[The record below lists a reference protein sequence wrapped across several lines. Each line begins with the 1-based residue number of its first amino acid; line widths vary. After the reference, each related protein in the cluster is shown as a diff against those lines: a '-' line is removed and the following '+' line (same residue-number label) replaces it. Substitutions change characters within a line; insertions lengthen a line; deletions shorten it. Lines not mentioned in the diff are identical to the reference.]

1 MKEMDLEDIAIQYG
15 DLKMI
20 IDFDKA
26 TEPKVI
32 ETKDAVDSL
41 TVQLEEAF
49 VDEPKQQ
56 TKGLSIPNAAKACG
70 IPHSSAYGL
79 VKEYNDSKASVI

>member
-1 MKEMDLEDIAIQYG
+1 MDLEDIAIQYG

-56 TKGLSIPNAAKACG
+56 YKK
-70 IPHSSAYGL
+70 YGHDQIKHMIDL
-79 VKEYNDSKASVI
+79 IQDERFINT